1 MCLTYGPSCRLA
13 IPVTNMDFFEAQDEA
28 RKKTRWLL
36 ALFLLCV
43 VGVVISIGLLSWGI
57 GVLAG
62 GGIPLELCAFM
73 AVGSGVLVFLASG
86 FKAMQLRGGG
96 GVVAK
101 DLGGRLVDPST
112 TETHERKLL
121 NVVEEMAIASG
132 VPVPQVYVMDEEDG
146 INAFAAGTEPGNAA
160 IGVTRGCMMRL
171 SRSELQGVIAHEFSH
186 ILNGD
191 MKLNMRLIGW
201 IFGLVVLSIL
211 GRGLLH
217 SLRFVRVGG
226 SSRENNGGGAI
237 LIAILAVGLGLMI
250 IGGIGVFFA
259 RFLQAAVSRQ
269 REFLADASAVQFTR
283 EPDGLAG
290 ALKKIGGNG
299 SKIETAK
306 ASEASHCFF
315 ANGGLFAFG
324 FATHPPLELRIG
336 RIQKDWDGK
345 FAESS
350 LPAIA
355 EKTSKGQKTQQDSRV
370 SGFAGGTHL
379 SGSDR
384 VSHVRGQKIKD
395 EIPSEWLQA
404 VHHREEAQAL
414 IFGLLLAQ
422 DSRMRRGEVAL
433 LERDAGSAA
442 AELAVRWQGELGES
456 HSARKIALID
466 LAVPTLRNLSRPEY
480 DRFLVI
486 TRKLI
491 SSDGRV
497 DVFEYMLQ
505 RLIEHHLEGHFGRR
519 GVSRIRFHRLQ
530 DLASDAGVLVSSFA
544 HLNPEPAVSFEQ
556 GTEGL
561 DVSGLSLLGTESI
574 SLQEI
579 NAALERLELA
589 SPLLKRDVLQA
600 CAKTVASDGELS
612 SREAELLRAMA
623 DSIGCSIPP
632 WVEEL
637 KQVA

>member
-1 MCLTYGPSCRLA
+1 
-13 IPVTNMDFFEAQDEA
+13 MDFFEAQDDA

-43 VGVVISIGLLSWGI
+43 LGVVLSIGLLSWGI
-57 GVLAG
+57 GVLGGAG
-62 GGIPLELCAFM
+62 LPLEFCVLI
-73 AVGSGVLVFLASG
+73 AVGSGGLVFLSSG
-86 FKAMQLRGGG
+86 FKAIQLRGGG
-96 GVVAK
+96 GVVAR

-132 VPVPQVYVMDEEDG
+132 LPVPQVYVMDNEEG

-171 SRSELQGVIAHEFSH
+171 SRSELQGVVAHEFSH

-191 MKLNMRLIGW
+191 MRLNMRLIGW

-211 GRGLLH
+211 GRGLLE

-226 SSRENNGGGAI
+226 SNRDNNGGGAI
-237 LIAILAVGLGLMI
+237 LLAILAVGLGLII

-259 RFLQAAVSRQ
+259 RLLQAAVSRQ
-269 REFLADASAVQFTR
+269 REYLADASAVQFTR

-290 ALKKIGGNG
+290 ALKKIGSKG

-315 ANGGLFAFG
+315 ADGGLFAFG
-324 FATHPPLELRIG
+324 FATHPPLALRIG

-345 FAESS
+345 FADGS
-350 LPAIA
+350 LPPIA
-355 EKTSKGQKTQQDSRV
+355 EKPNPQPSGSDARM
-370 SGFAGGTHL
+370 SGFATGTAL
-379 SGSDR
+379 SDSER
-384 VSHVRGQKIKD
+384 VSHARGRQIH
-395 EIPSEWLQA
+395 ENIPAEWQQA

-414 IFGLLLAQ
+414 VFGLLLAQ
-422 DSRMRRGEVAL
+422 DLRMRRGEVAL
-433 LERDAGSAA
+433 LKRDAGDAA
-442 AELAVRWQGELGES
+442 AELALRWQEELGES

-480 DRFLVI
+480 DRFVAI
-486 TRKLI
+486 TRELI
-491 SSDGRV
+491 GSDGRV

-505 RLIEHHLEGHFGRR
+505 RLIEHHLEGHFGWR
-519 GVSRIRFHRLQ
+519 GIPRIRYHQLR
-530 DLASDAGVLVSSFA
+530 DLAAEAVLLVSSFA
-544 HLNPEPAVSFEQ
+544 HLNPDAQAAFDQ
-556 GTEGL
+556 GASGL
-561 DVSGLSLLGTESI
+561 EVSGGGLMTAEQI
-574 SLQEI
+574 SLNEI
-579 NAALERLELA
+579 NAALERLEVA
-589 SPLLKRDVLQA
+589 SPLVKREILQA
-600 CAKTVASDGELS
+600 CARAVASDGELS

-623 DSIGCSIPP
+623 DSIGCAIPP

-637 KQVA
+637 KEAA

>member
-1 MCLTYGPSCRLA
+1 
-13 IPVTNMDFFEAQDEA
+13 MDFFEAQDDA
-28 RKKTRWLL
+28 RKKTKWLL

-43 VGVVISIGLLSWGI
+43 IGVVISIGLLSWGI
-57 GVLAG
+57 GVLGG
-62 GGIPLELCAFM
+62 GGIPLEVCALV
-73 AVGSGVLVFLASG
+73 ALGSGGLIFLSSG

-96 GVVAK
+96 GVVAR

-132 VPVPQVYVMDEEDG
+132 VPVPQVYVMDNEEG

-191 MKLNMRLIGW
+191 MRLNMRLIGW

-211 GRGLLH
+211 GRGLLE

-226 SSRENNGGGAI
+226 NNRDNNGGGAI
-237 LIAILAVGLGLMI
+237 LLAILAVGVGLMI

-290 ALKKIGGNG
+290 ALKKIGSKG

-324 FATHPPLELRIG
+324 FATHPPLELRIE

-345 FAESS
+345 FADSS
-350 LPAIA
+350 LPPIA
-355 EKTSKGQKTQQDSRV
+355 GKAESASSQAGDSRV
-370 SGFAGGTHL
+370 SGFSEG
-379 SGSDR
+379 SGSGAKLSDSER
-384 VSHVRGQKIKD
+384 VSYDRGRRIK
-395 EIPSEWLQA
+395 ERIPEEWQRA

-414 IFGLLLAQ
+414 VFGLLLAQ
-422 DSRMRRGEVAL
+422 DSKMRRGEVAL
-433 LERDAGSAA
+433 LKRDAGEAA
-442 AELAVRWQGELGES
+442 AELALRWQEELGES

-480 DRFLVI
+480 ERFVGI
-486 TRKLI
+486 TRELI
-491 SSDGRV
+491 GSDGRV

-505 RLIEHHLEGHFGRR
+505 RLIEHHLDGHFGHR
-519 GVSRIRFHRLQ
+519 GMRRIRFHRLE
-530 DLASDAGVLVSSFA
+530 DLSKETALLVSSFA
-544 HLNPEPAVSFEQ
+544 HLNPDAQGAFEA
-556 GTEGL
+556 GMEE
-561 DVSGLSLLGTESI
+561 VPSSGGALLGSEQI
-574 SLQEI
+574 SLNEI
-579 NAALERLELA
+579 NRALERLELA
-589 SPLLKRDVLQA
+589 SPLVKRDVLQA
-600 CAKTVASDGELS
+600 CARAVASDGELS

-623 DSIGCSIPP
+623 DSIGCAIPP

-637 KQVA
+637 KQAA

>member
-1 MCLTYGPSCRLA
+1 
-13 IPVTNMDFFEAQDEA
+13 MDFFEAQDEA
-28 RKKTRWLL
+28 RKKTKWLL

-62 GGIPLELCAFM
+62 GKVSLELCALF

-86 FKAMQLRGGG
+86 FKALQLRGGG
-96 GVVAK
+96 GVVAQ

-226 SSRENNGGGAI
+226 SNRDNNGGGAI
-237 LIAILAVGLGLMI
+237 LLAILAVGLGLMI
-250 IGGIGVFFA
+250 IGGVGVFFA

-290 ALKKIGGNG
+290 ALKKIGSNG
-299 SKIETAK
+299 SKIQTAK

-315 ANGGLFAFG
+315 SDGGLFAFG
-324 FATHPPLELRIG
+324 FATHPPLALRIG
-336 RIQKDWDGK
+336 RIQKDWDGQ
-345 FAESS
+345 FADGS
-350 LPAIA
+350 LPPIA
-355 EKTSKGQKTQQDSRV
+355 EKVRSGQGKSQGEQGGLDSRV
-370 SGFAGGTHL
+370 SGFAGGAHL
-379 SGSDR
+379 SDSER
-384 VSHVRGQKIKD
+384 VSHERGRQIIE
-395 EIPSEWLQA
+395 EIPAEWQQA

-422 DSRMRRGEVAL
+422 DSKIREGEEAL
-433 LERDAGSAA
+433 LQRDAGEAA
-442 AELAVRWQGELGES
+442 VGLALRWQQELGEL

-491 SSDGRV
+491 GSDGRV

-519 GVSRIRFHRLQ
+519 GIRRIRFHRLEE
-530 DLASDAGVLVSSFA
+530 LAADAGVLVSSFA
-544 HLNPEPAVSFEQ
+544 HLNPEPPVSFQAGMAE
-556 GTEGL
+556 L
-561 DVSGLSLLGTESI
+561 SVPSGDLLTTDQI

-579 NAALERLELA
+579 NVALERLETA
-589 SPLLKRDVLQA
+589 SPLLKRDVLKA

-623 DSIGCSIPP
+623 DSIGCAIPP